1 MTVTISISVYKIFKG
16 VTKKLLL
23 SFLNK
28 RLFLIFFF
36 NLFIFSYFSFSQES
50 SLSVSL
56 KGNYTTTSRYYP
68 STVIITSYSFEEYY
82 SIDNLWG
89 YGIETRY
96 NISDYIALG
105 LSAECISGKIDYTHP
120 TLRIPAKAGYDMFLF
135 ELNGYYYMPLSTESF
150 KFYIGGGINLDYC
163 NSYEELPSIKSQL
176 VSAPLNT
183 GIQVISGVEYFFM
196 KDLSIRLEMKFRD
209 PIVENECQYTTSR
222 ILYNNRVY
230 NISTKPFKSKV
241 NIDGVVFDLSVAY
254 KVF

>member
-1 MTVTISISVYKIFKG
+1 MTVTNSISVNKIFKG
-16 VTKKLLL
+16 VTNKLLL

-28 RLFLIFFF
+28 RVLLFSIF
-36 NLFIFSYFSFSQES
+36 NLFFYSFYAFSQEG
-50 SLSVSL
+50 SLSLSL

-68 STVIITSYSFEEYY
+68 STVIVTSYSFEEYF

-89 YGIETRY
+89 YGIEARY

-150 KFYIGGGINLDYC
+150 KFYIGGGINIDYC
-163 NSYEELPSIKSQL
+163 NSYEELPTIKSQL

-183 GIQVISGVEYFFM
+183 GIQVVSGVEYYFLRDF
-196 KDLSIRLEMKFRD
+196 SVRLEMKFRD
-209 PIVENECQYTTSR
+209 PIVENECQYTTSK
-222 ILYNNRVY
+222 ISYNNRVY

-254 KVF
+254 RLF